1 MKRVAV
7 RNPVVHRTSVAV
19 PPQTSDISGGVAQIS
34 ASAGSMPGN
43 RANPRTRLRHA
54 AHEAFTLPF
63 IALFRLR
70 RRGAT
75 PAAQCGARDDLDLPA
90 HAVAAGRLQLSSSA
104 DLFGLWRR
112 GDRAF
117 RTVGRRL
124 DDLGAAVALPALG
137 YLGNRQ
143 RAADKTARRAMVSA
157 VAVRPMARRQR
168 TLKTAA
174 PLSNETCIA
183 AVSGTTASRAH

>member
-1 MKRVAV
+1 
-7 RNPVVHRTSVAV
+7 
-19 PPQTSDISGGVAQIS
+19 
-34 ASAGSMPGN
+34 MPGN

-90 HAVAAGRLQLSSSA
+90 HAVAAGRLQLPSSA
-104 DLFGLWRR
+104 DMLGLWRR

-117 RTVGRRL
+117 RAVGRRV
-124 DDLGAAVALPALG
+124 DDLGAAIALPALG
-137 YLGNRQ
+137 YLGDRQ
-143 RAADKTARRAMVSA
+143 RAADKTAGRTMVFA
-157 VAVRPMARRQR
+157 VAVRAMARRQR
-168 TLKTAA
+168 AIEFGSAA
-174 PLSNETCIA
+174 LNRTRRLSICPGMI
-183 AVSGTTASRAH
+183 